1 MYTRGAR
8 RKVEGGA
15 KSRSSTSTVPHALLA
30 CCLVALAGY
39 PKRHSNVFFSDA
51 HPSLLLQDKS
61 TGAKASTT
69 IAATAS
75 RNSPDDVARMVE
87 EARVNAAA
95 DKILREK
102 VSATVQTK
110 LRVNPPHP

>member
-1 MYTRGAR
+1 MDINADGILSVT
-8 RKVEGGA
+8 A
-15 KSRSSTSTVPHALLA
+15 K
-30 CCLVALAGY
+30 
-39 PKRHSNVFFSDA
+39 
-51 HPSLLLQDKS
+51 DKS

-102 VSATVQTK
+102 VRAIHFIISST
-110 LRVNPPHP
+110 